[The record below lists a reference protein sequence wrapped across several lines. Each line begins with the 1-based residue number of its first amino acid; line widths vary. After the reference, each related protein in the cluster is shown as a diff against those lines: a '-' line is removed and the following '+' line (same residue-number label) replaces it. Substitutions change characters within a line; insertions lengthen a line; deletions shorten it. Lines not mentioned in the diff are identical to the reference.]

1 MMRLFLISLG
11 VTCLASVILFLYFRN
26 RVGRMEQKVDL
37 MFQLIQEYDKSKNI
51 EPSRTFQQ
59 VPSANNTMQM
69 GGNVTHDDLISVSDD
84 DDDDDRD
91 TDSEEVSDNEED
103 EDDEGESVAG
113 EVLQIQEQVENIK
126 SISLSGAE
134 IESLAVEGGDDL
146 DEISDLEDDVQDT
159 STLDDK
165 TDEIGVEDDIIDDE
179 DNGDEEEEE
188 EEEEII
194 DDVNVVSTVKK
205 IEVDSNKPLDKMTVK
220 ELKAK
225 AEKDGFTNYKGLRKD
240 KLVELLQS
248 Q

>member
-146 DEISDLEDDVQDT
+146 DEISDLEDDIQDT
-159 STLDDK
+159 ITLDDK
-165 TDEIGVEDDIIDDE
+165 TNETNVDDDIIDDL
-179 DNGDEEEEE
+179 DNSNEE

-194 DDVNVVSTVKK
+194 DDENVDSKVKK